1 MFNVF
6 PVRSLSYVFYVLHV
20 YHVLFLNTLEYVIMC
35 SVYHLFL
42 CEVCYFDM
50 CEYIEY
56 MKYVG
61 SMIELLNDLYL
72 NHQIQH
78 CTQQMTRSSNT
89 KE

>member
-1 MFNVF
+1 MCSMYFMCTMCV
-6 PVRSLSYVFYVLHV
+6 PVRCVVF
-20 YHVLFLNTLEYVIMC
+20 EYIGICNHDV
-35 SVYHLFL
+35 FL

-61 SMIELLNDLYL
+61 SMIEWLNDLYL

-78 CTQQMTRSSNT
+78 CTQQMTRSSHT